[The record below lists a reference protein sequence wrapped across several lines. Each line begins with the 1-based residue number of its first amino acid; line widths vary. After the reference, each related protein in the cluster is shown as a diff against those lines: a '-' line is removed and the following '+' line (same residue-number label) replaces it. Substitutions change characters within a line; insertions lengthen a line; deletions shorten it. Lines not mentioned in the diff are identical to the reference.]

1 MKKYLYKLNIWG
13 EGEVDETI
21 QYEDSLYISENNL
34 SENDILHDEDEPYIA
49 FYDMVF
55 KHYLGF
61 NNFEEL
67 EIEDKIPCNFTENEC
82 LPNNFYN
89 SLLWFNQAVN
99 KYSSSMKIKEA
110 QKIIKDF
117 NELNHILNLENA
129 RQITEIDIVYA
140 QAYYK
145 TKLERLEYCQ
155 RVIKEIVKLLT
166 PPIIEKYDYI
176 ITPYKNE
183 RQREEKDIS
192 FSDIID
198 IHEEQQIY
206 PNIDYELLNEWNE
219 KEYKKQ
225 QQQQLYDNWNNIDFL
240 RHTILGYLFLLVERL
255 FSLLDNLLFCIQF
268 DEHNKSFDNQLYTSL
283 KCHILQTQQTFLVEE
298 EKLKVS
304 FDKTLFTLD
313 SINNEEVN
321 KTPNEEANRIL
332 NEIFSVSNRALGT
345 KMLNKIDQDFQISTN
360 CHFPKRQLG
369 IIIYIMYCSETV
381 HFSLSF
387 EKFKKEICSYYA
399 KENISIKP
407 NKVRQEA
414 IALYNDK
421 IYMFRDYNIN
431 TKKLYGKG

>member
-13 EGEVDETI
+13 EGTVDETV
-21 QYEDSLYISENNL
+21 QYKDSLYISENNL

-55 KHYLGF
+55 KHYLGY

-67 EIEDKIPCNFTENEC
+67 EIEDKIPCNFTENEY

-89 SLLWFNQAVN
+89 SLLWFNQTVN
-99 KYSSSMKIKEA
+99 KYSSFMKIKEA

-117 NELNHILNLENA
+117 NELNHTLNLENA

-145 TKLERLEYCQ
+145 TKNLERLEYCQ

-166 PPIIEKYDYI
+166 PPIIGKYDYI

-183 RQREEKDIS
+183 RKREEDTS
-192 FSDIID
+192 FSDIVGIL
-198 IHEEQQIY
+198 EERLIY

-225 QQQQLYDNWNNIDFL
+225 QQQQLYNNWNNIDFL
-240 RHTILGYLFLLVERL
+240 KHTILGYLFLLVERL

-268 DEHNKSFDNQLYTSL
+268 DDHDKSFDNQLYTSL
-283 KCHILQTQQTFLVEE
+283 EHHILQTQQTFSIEE

-321 KTPNEEANRIL
+321 KTPNEETNRIL

-381 HFSLSF
+381 HFSFSF
-387 EKFKKEICSYYA
+387 EKFKKKICSYYA

-431 TKKLYGKG
+431 TKKLYGKR